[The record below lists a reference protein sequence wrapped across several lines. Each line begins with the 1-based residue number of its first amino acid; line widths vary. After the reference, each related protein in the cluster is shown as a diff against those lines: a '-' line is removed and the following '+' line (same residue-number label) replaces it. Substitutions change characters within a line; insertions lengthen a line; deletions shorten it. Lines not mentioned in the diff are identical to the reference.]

1 VSGLPLSDI
10 RILDLSRLLPGGFCS
25 LLLAD
30 LGAQVLKVED
40 TGMGDYIRW
49 APPYYGEESDQE
61 SGTRSSLYL
70 ALNRG
75 KRSVRLDLKSET
87 GREALLRLVE
97 SHDVVLDGFRPGV
110 LDKLGV
116 GYERMRDANPGIV
129 YCAITGYGQTG
140 PYTER
145 AGHDMNYL
153 GLIGL
158 LGLTGAKDGPPVQPG
173 GQIADLGG
181 GALMAAFG
189 VMAALHER
197 RRSGEGQ
204 MVDVSMADGA
214 LSWLALVA
222 GRYFCDGEVPRR
234 GEQQLAGGLA
244 CYMPYEA
251 ADGWVTC
258 GALEPKFWKA
268 FCDGVDRPDLVERQF
283 DPPGSEGWKE
293 VAEVFR
299 SRKRDEWLAFNDEH
313 DCCIEPVLGIDEAL
327 DSELVHARE
336 MVVEMQQPGFG
347 PVRQLGVPV
356 KLGRTPGDPT
366 RPAPAFGEHTDE
378 VLAEVGY
385 TAEEISSMKESGA
398 AAGPSPHMAE
408 AEGRSHGR

>member
-1 VSGLPLSDI
+1 MTELPLSDV
-10 RILDLSRLLPGGFCS
+10 RVLDLTRLLPGGFCS

-30 LGAQVLKVED
+30 LGAKVLKVED

-49 APPYYGEESDQE
+49 APPYYGGEEQQAL
-61 SGTRSSLYL
+61 GTRSALYL
-70 ALNRG
+70 SLNRG
-75 KRSVRLDLKSET
+75 KRSVRLDLKSDA

-97 SHDVVLDGFRPGV
+97 RHDVVLDGFRPGV

-116 GYERMRDANPGIV
+116 GYERMREANPAIV
-129 YCAITGYGQTG
+129 FCAITGYGQDG
-140 PYTER
+140 PYAQR

-153 GLIGL
+153 GLVGL
-158 LGLTGAKDGPPVQPG
+158 LGLTGAKGGPPVQSG

-204 MVDVSMADGA
+204 LVDVSMADGA

-222 GRYFCDGEVPRR
+222 GRYFCDGEAPRR
-234 GEQQLAGGLA
+234 GEQQLAGGLL
-244 CYMPYEA
+244 CYYPYEA

-258 GALEPKFWKA
+258 GALEPKFWAA
-268 FCDGVDRPDLVERQF
+268 FCAGVERPDLVEAQF
-283 DPPGSEGWKE
+283 EAPGSEAWTK

-299 SRKRDEWLAFNDEH
+299 GRSRDEWKAFNDER
-313 DCCIEPVLGIDEAL
+313 DCCIEPVLGVEEAL
-327 DSELVHARE
+327 DSELVRARQ
-336 MVVEMQQPGFG
+336 MVTEIEQPGLG
-347 PVRQLGVPV
+347 PVRQLGNPV
-356 KLGRTPGDPT
+356 KLSRTPGDPT

-378 VLAEVGY
+378 VLAEAGY
-385 TAEEISSMKESGA
+385 SDAEIAAMMESGA
-398 AAGPSPHMAE
+398 AAGPSADS
-408 AEGRSHGR
+408 ATTFRA